1 MTRLVLFLALLAVG
15 YDAYAYQG
23 AYTRAAVGQIEAGIQ
38 RLSAM
43 TGDTRTGDARTGDT
57 RTGNTPPTTAPE
69 RAPAP

>member
-43 TGDTRTGDARTGDT
+43 TGDARTGDT